1 MSGAKRLVLLSLAAG
16 GVVGLALAPGLAAA
30 ATSAAFP
37 TGEGGPRA
45 IALGGHVVALP
56 VDDLAL
62 ESNPARLA
70 YAAGTLTVQYDRI
83 SPDLDLYRGRLGA
96 AFALGPSAAEPLQ
109 KSKPV
114 RMALG
119 VALDTQGLT
128 LIEGSAYREATASV
142 GLAWAP
148 MSAGAAGVTVRYQR
162 SISDVAGTEATG
174 FGVDVGFSFDLA
186 DHWDVALSVTDAFG
200 RTTFEDSDDEDRA
213 ARTTLGIAAVRRKWW
228 QAELDYVFQHN
239 STSALAGGIEVHV
252 VPGTLDLRLGVSQEL
267 REPARTVAAAG
278 AGLMFSAFRLD
289 YAYRADEDGA
299 FDVQHRIALGARF

>member
-1 MSGAKRLVLLSLAAG
+1 MSGAKRLVFSFAASLAVAI
-16 GVVGLALAPGLAAA
+16 AFAPDPAAA

-37 TGEGGPRA
+37 TAEGGPRS

-70 YAAGTLTVQYDRI
+70 YGTGTVTAQYDRV
-83 SPDLDLYRGRLGA
+83 SPDLDLYRGRIGA

-109 KSKPV
+109 GSKPV

-119 VALDTQGLT
+119 ASLDTQGLT
-128 LIEGSAYREATASV
+128 LIEGSDYREATASV
-142 GLAWAP
+142 GLAWTAI
-148 MSAGAAGVTVRYQR
+148 SAGAAGVAVRYQR
-162 SISDVAGTEATG
+162 AISDVEGTEAAG
-174 FGVDVGFSFDLA
+174 FGVDVGLSFDLA
-186 DHWDVALSVTDAFG
+186 DHWDLALAVTDAFG

-228 QAELDYVFQHN
+228 QAELDYVFQHDV
-239 STSALAGGIEVHV
+239 TSALAGGVEVHV
-252 VPGTLDLRLGVSQEL
+252 VPRTLDLRLGVSQEM
-267 REPARTVAAAG
+267 REPARTVLAAG
-278 AGLMFSAFRLD
+278 AGVAFSSFHLD